1 MIYNGNTNGS
11 GSVPTDGAMYSSGA
25 TVTVASN
32 SGSLAKSGYS
42 FAGWCTT
49 QPAAGAACG
58 GTSRAA
64 ASTFAISANV
74 TLYAVW
80 MANTLTVST
89 DEQGGSAVADAS
101 TTTGASM
108 SSPGTPTRAGFAFAG
123 WFIASS
129 GGSAISFPFAH
140 GQTANFTLYAQWT
153 ALSART
159 ISIDSGS
166 YSATHNRYSS
176 VPTLTSTASAGTGT
190 KTYTSTT
197 TTVCTVDAATGT
209 VAFVAAG
216 TCSIVAAIAADDTYA
231 SATSSAISFSVTYT
245 VGDTGPGG
253 GKIFILPSTVGN
265 SSGNY
270 FEAAPTSWSGG
281 ADPTRNWCNITNG
294 AVGASAQGT
303 TIGTGQGN
311 STAIGSYCS
320 SGAAVT
326 ARAYGGGGLSDW
338 FLPSEDELEALQ
350 AVRATIGGFESA
362 SYWSSSEIVAGRS
375 GAFAG
380 PTQEA
385 YPVHFPT
392 GGSNL
397 WYKYQTYHVRPVRMF
412 APIS

>member
-1 MIYNGNTNGS
+1 M
-11 GSVPTDGAMYSSGA
+11 
-25 TVTVASN
+25 
-32 SGSLAKSGYS
+32 
-42 FAGWCTT
+42 
-49 QPAAGAACG
+49 
-58 GTSRAA
+58 SRAA

-80 MANTLTVST
+80 TANTLTVST

-108 SSPGTPTRAGFAFAG
+108 SSPGTPTRAGYTFAG

-129 GGSAISFPFAH
+129 GGSAISFPYAH
-140 GQTANFTLYAQWT
+140 GQTASFTLYAQWT

-159 ISIDSGS
+159 ISIDGGS
-166 YSATHNRYSS
+166 YSATYNRYAAA
-176 VPTLTSTASAGTGT
+176 PTLTSTASAGSGT
-190 KTYTSTT
+190 KTYTSST
-197 TTVCTVDAATGT
+197 TTVCTVGAATGT
-209 VAFVAAG
+209 VAFLTAG
-216 TCSIVAAIAADDTYA
+216 TCSIVVEIAADDTYA
-231 SATSSAISFSVTYT
+231 SATSSAISISVTYAI
-245 VGDTGPGG
+245 GDTGPGG
-253 GKIFILPSTVGN
+253 GKIFILPSTAGN

-270 FEAAPTSWSGG
+270 FEAAPTSWNGG

-311 STAIGSYCS
+311 STAIGAYCS

-362 SYWSSSEIVAGRS
+362 TYWSSSEIVAGRA

-380 PTQEA
+380 PTREA